1 LEAIVASGE
10 KTARETAKDT
20 TGWLID
26 NLSIWSLTAGAAA
39 IIGFF
44 VFFIFVAFMLGR
56 LFLNN
61 VKTVVS
67 HTIFGFILAAAVA
80 VTVII
85 VEWGVIFWWGLK

>member
-1 LEAIVASGE
+1 
-10 KTARETAKDT
+10 
-20 TGWLID
+20 
-26 NLSIWSLTAGAAA
+26 
-39 IIGFF
+39 
-44 VFFIFVAFMLGR
+44 MLGR